1 MRASEFVTESAN
13 KPTKRQRYASVGMM
27 TFSNSK
33 NASVAGYDRTYD
45 LNRLMMA
52 AASTDGKTIPKFDN
66 TSWAAKLNTAHP
78 YTDVEQDMLEIAF
91 DAVGIPYEDL
101 NKGDLDSEEL
111 PTTQKESPIKPFK
124 GYPR

>member
-1 MRASEFVTESAN
+1 MRANEFISEDAN
-13 KPTKRQRYASVGMM
+13 KPTKRQRYASVGML

-33 NASVAGYDRTYD
+33 NAATAGYDRTYD

-66 TSWAAKLNTAHP
+66 SSWAAKLNTAHP

-101 NKGDLDSEEL
+101 NKGDLKSDEL
-111 PTTQKESPIKPFK
+111 SSVQKDSPIKPFK